1 MTSSSTLAGNRGAIV
16 SVRGY
21 LYQFAKIIEY
31 LLLAVDG
38 DAVVCV
44 ETFDDIAIETS
55 DGGRQLVQVRHRAAR
70 FSLLAEPGLKLLE
83 SWLEPNLPPNATFA
97 FVSTQHLV
105 NGHFVLPDSDND
117 LSDSDI
123 DSIRAKLTDKVDG
136 LRKKEFKKLR
146 KVLSDAVEFKTFWGR
161 IKWSVGQDEEKGG
174 IDSLTIAMESLEKT
188 ARKEFGEWGE
198 ARVLPWLAAVALS
211 AADLRVDQRRW
222 TRKRLKEVDSKTYQ
236 ALVDAM
242 YDLREVERSS
252 RATAQAASGREIDA
266 LETATA
272 LGSRQGFPSSA
283 AFRGVAAAVLA
294 AHRSFPLRHPGE
306 WCVSDAVFSLDGSRV
321 ITACYDKMVRVWDA
335 YSHRLLSES
344 SEHKAFLYKLAL
356 SPDGDIV
363 AATCDDGSVALWD
376 LRIGSLSKV
385 LGPVV
390 PSRGRP
396 RNVAFNATGD
406 ILLTVTAGAVF
417 LWDVGSGDV
426 CRKVEDGVVAAC
438 LSSAGGLITLHANGM
453 LRVSDASTLSALA
466 EFTQPA
472 DNAAGVVAS
481 ADSQHLLS
489 WSRYEA
495 WLRDQSGAARAHFAL
510 SGVARDGVFSPDG
523 TRFLLTGGDGMA
535 RLFDTTSGGLVSPL
549 HGHLGPVEGGSFSSD
564 GTLVVTAGYDG
575 IARIF
580 RTRDGFPL
588 GVLEGHKK
596 FVFAARFA
604 PDGHRVLTASDDGD
618 ARLWTIPGDG
628 LQNLRG
634 HTKAVWSCIPSASGA
649 LVLTASA
656 DGSARLFDAVSEK
669 LVRRIDAASRAFDVC
684 FLHNDAW
691 VATADNNGPARVWDA
706 ASGALHQEIE
716 PEASALFP
724 SPSGRLL
731 AIVSDRQRLS
741 LWHVESLIC
750 VSRIDGL
757 CDEPFVHIEC
767 LEFAPDE
774 SFLVAGLSD
783 GTLVSWSLIGP
794 RHHEKWAANPARIS
808 SINTVAFS
816 PSGNCFVSGGDD
828 EVIRMWITGSHT
840 PCGTFRG
847 HANIVTTACFSRDG
861 QTLLT
866 ASRDA
871 TARLWDVENF
881 VEYTLLA
888 GHLDQIDIATF
899 SPDGRYVLTASKD
912 MTARL
917 WDASDGQTIATYQH
931 RGAVVDARFF
941 PDGAHV
947 VTASYEGGV
956 QVNPASFEQFAVTA
970 KKLLADTRPDKD
982 L

>member
-1 MTSSSTLAGNRGAIV
+1 MTNPSTGDANRGAIF

-21 LYQFAKIIEY
+21 LYQFAKVIEQ

-38 DAVVCV
+38 DAAVCV
-44 ETFDDIAIETS
+44 ETYDDFAIETS
-55 DGGRQLVQVRHRAAR
+55 DGGRKLVQVKHRADR

-83 SWLEPNLPPNATFA
+83 SWLDPDLPPNATFA
-97 FVSTQHLV
+97 FVSTQKLAT
-105 NGHFVLPDSDND
+105 GHFVLPDSDND

-161 IKWSVGQDEEKGG
+161 IKWFVNQDKNNDII
-174 IDSLTIAMESLEKT
+174 IDPLTIAMESLEKT
-188 ARKEFGEWGE
+188 AREKFGEGGE

-211 AADLRVDQRRW
+211 AADLIVEKRRW
-222 TRKRLKEVDSKTYQ
+222 TRKLLEEVDSKTYQ

-242 YDLREVERSS
+242 YYLREVERSS

-321 ITACYDKMVRVWDA
+321 ITAYYDKMVRVWDA

-344 SEHKAFLYKLAL
+344 LKQKAFLYKLAL

-406 ILLTVTAGAVF
+406 MLLTVTAGAVF
-417 LWDVGSGDV
+417 LWNVAKRAV
-426 CRKVEDGVVAAC
+426 CRKVEGGVVAAC
-438 LSSAGGLITLHANGM
+438 LSSAGGPITLHANGM
-453 LRVSDASTLSALA
+453 LRVSDASTLSVLA

-472 DNAAGVVAS
+472 DNPAGVVAA
-481 ADSQHLLS
+481 ADGLHLLS
-489 WSRYEA
+489 WSRHEA
-495 WLRDQSGAARAHFAL
+495 WLRDKSGAARAHLAL
-510 SGVARDGVFSPDG
+510 PGMVRHGVFSPDG
-523 TRFLLTGGDGMA
+523 TRFLLTGLDGMA

-549 HGHLGPVEGGSFSSD
+549 HGHLGPVEGGSFSPD

-575 IARIF
+575 TARLF
-580 RTRDGFPL
+580 RTSDGFPR

-604 PDGHRVLTASDDGD
+604 PDGHRILTASDDGD
-618 ARLWTIPGDG
+618 ARLWAIPGDG
-628 LQNLRG
+628 LLNLRG
-634 HTKAVWSCIPSASGA
+634 HSKAVSSCIPSASGA
-649 LVLTASA
+649 RVLTASA
-656 DGSARLFDAVSEK
+656 DGSARLFNAKSGA
-669 LVRRIDAASRAFDVC
+669 LVRRIDAASREFDAC
-684 FLHNDAW
+684 FIHDDAW
-691 VATADNNGPARVWDA
+691 LATADYRGPARVWDA
-706 ASGALHQEIE
+706 ANGLLITEIE

-731 AIVSDRQRLS
+731 AIVSGRKRLS
-741 LWHVESLIC
+741 LWEVGSLTC

-757 CDEPFVHIEC
+757 CDKQPFVHIEC
-767 LEFAPDE
+767 LAFAPDE
-774 SFLVAGLSD
+774 SSVVAGLSD
-783 GTLVSWSLIGP
+783 GSLVNWSLLGP
-794 RHHEKWAANPARIS
+794 RHHETWAAKPGSSS
-808 SINTVAFS
+808 SIRTVAFS
-816 PSGNCFVSGGDD
+816 PFSKCFVSGGDD
-828 EVIRMWITGSHT
+828 EVIRMWVPGTQT
-840 PCGTFRG
+840 PCGIFSG
-847 HANIVTTACFSRDG
+847 HANMVTGACFSPDG
-861 QTLLT
+861 RTLLT

-871 TARLWDVENF
+871 TARLWDVKTFAEK
-881 VEYTLLA
+881 TL
-888 GHLDQIDIATF
+888 
-899 SPDGRYVLTASKD
+899 V
-912 MTARL
+912 ARQ
-917 WDASDGQTIATYQH
+917 SG
-931 RGAVVDARFF
+931 
-941 PDGAHV
+941 
-947 VTASYEGGV
+947 
-956 QVNPASFEQFAVTA
+956 
-970 KKLLADTRPDKD
+970 
-982 L
+982 